1 MKRSGKLSLALHSLG
16 HLALT
21 DGPMTSEAI
30 AALNHTHP
38 VVVRR
43 VLGRLRDAGLLRSEK
58 GHAGGWRLALPPEQ
72 ISVAQVY
79 AAIDEPFLALQPL
92 LPGADSGCAIVGAM
106 QSIVSAAM
114 IEAEAVLRRHFAA
127 QSIADLARAMHGAV
141 PTDHG

>member
-30 AALNHTHP
+30 AAQNHTHP

-43 VLGRLRDAGLLRSEK
+43 VLGRLRQAGLLRSEK
-58 GHAGGWRLALPPEQ
+58 GHAGGWQLACPPEN

-79 AAIDEPFLALQPL
+79 AAIDEPFLVAHPV
-92 LPGADSGCAIVGAM
+92 LPTADTGCAIVGAM
-106 QSIVSAAM
+106 QSIVNAAM
-114 IEAEAVLRRHFAA
+114 TEAEAVLRRHFA
-127 QSIADLARAMHGAV
+127 QQTIADLARAMHRNV